1 MINFLSS
8 LRNEVME
15 MDNLIL
21 QPKETMMISE
31 TAGLLQPEKV
41 AETIL
46 TDAIVSIRQLGYYSQ
61 RKLPKQ
67 YSQMQ

>member
-1 MINFLSS
+1 
-8 LRNEVME
+8 ME
-15 MDNLIL
+15 MDYLIL

-46 TDAIVSIRQLGYYSQ
+46 TDAIVSLILIDLCNLSSDWLKAHHIQGF
-61 RKLPKQ
+61 
-67 YSQMQ
+67 